1 MPPQKIRAIISDIG
15 RVIVGVDVSRAM
27 QGLSNSIPLSPKEI
41 WSAIEKD
48 PRFVDLQDGRITA
61 RDWHLHIVRR
71 LGGNLTYDQFIQA
84 WNAALLPETL
94 QPDSLWAGLSKKYR
108 LSLLS
113 NTDPIHVA
121 HMEST
126 FTFFKYFPVRIY
138 SCVVGSSKPNPIIYQ
153 DALRA
158 TKVKDKEAVYIDDLE
173 KNLAAAKAVRM
184 VGVPSPYP
192 ATLRDRL
199 PAAGDFFFEFV
210 NIDGFV
216 GLH

>member
-27 QGLSNSIPLSPKEI
+27 QGLSTSIPLSPKEI

-138 SCVVGSSKPNPIIYQ
+138 SCVVGSSKPNPVIYQ

-158 TKVKDKEAVYIDDLE
+158 TKVKANEAVYIDDLE
-173 KNLAAAKAVRM
+173 ENVAAAKSLGMIGVHCAIPANLVESLKS
-184 VGVPSPYP
+184 VGVE
-192 ATLRDRL
+192 
-199 PAAGDFFFEFV
+199 GV
-210 NIDGFV
+210 
-216 GLH
+216 

>member
-27 QGLSNSIPLSPKEI
+27 QGLSTSIPLSPKEI

-138 SCVVGSSKPNPIIYQ
+138 SCVVGSSKPNPVIYQ

-158 TKVKDKEAVYIDDLE
+158 TKVKANEAVYIDDLE
-173 KNLAAAKAVRM
+173 ENVAAAKSLGMIGVHCAVPANL
-184 VGVPSPYP
+184 VESLKYAGVEL
-192 ATLRDRL
+192 T
-199 PAAGDFFFEFV
+199 
-210 NIDGFV
+210 
-216 GLH
+216 

>member
-27 QGLSNSIPLSPKEI
+27 QGLSSGIALSPKEI
-41 WSAIEKD
+41 WTAIEKD
-48 PRFVDLQDGRITA
+48 PRFLDLQDGRISA

-71 LGGNLTYDQFIQA
+71 LGGNLTYEQFIQS

-94 QPDSLWAGLSKKYR
+94 QPDSLWAGLAKKYR
-108 LSLLS
+108 LALLS

-138 SCVVGSSKPNPIIYQ
+138 SCVVGSSKPNRVIYQ
-153 DALRA
+153 HALRA
-158 TKVKDKEAVYIDDLE
+158 TKVKANEAIYIDDLE
-173 KNLAAAKAVRM
+173 ENVAAAKSLGMIGIHCAVPSILVDGLKS
-184 VGVPSPYP
+184 VGVEVASP
-192 ATLRDRL
+192 LS
-199 PAAGDFFFEFV
+199 
-210 NIDGFV
+210 
-216 GLH
+216 

>member
-48 PRFVDLQDGRITA
+48 PRFVDLQDGRISA

-94 QPDSLWAGLSKKYR
+94 QPDSLWASLAKKYR

-126 FTFFKYFPVRIY
+126 FTFFNYFPVRIY
-138 SCVVGSSKPNPIIYQ
+138 SCVVGSSKPKPVIYQ
-153 DALRA
+153 EALRA
-158 TKVKDKEAVYIDDLE
+158 TNVKATRAVYIDDLE
-173 KNLAAAKAVRM
+173 ENVAVAKSLGMIGVHCA
-184 VGVPSPYP
+184 VPS
-192 ATLRDRL
+192 TLRDCL
-199 PAAGDFFFEFV
+199 TAAGVD
-210 NIDGFV
+210 
-216 GLH
+216 LS

>member
-1 MPPQKIRAIISDIG
+1 MPTRKIRAIISDIG

-27 QGLSNSIPLSPKEI
+27 QGLSSGIALSPKEI
-41 WSAIEKD
+41 WGAIEKD
-48 PRFVDLQDGRITA
+48 PRFPDLQEGRISA

-94 QPDSLWAGLSKKYR
+94 QPDSLWAGLAKKYR

-126 FTFFKYFPVRIY
+126 FSFFNYFPIRIY
-138 SCVVGSSKPNPIIYQ
+138 SCVIGLSKPNPIIYQ
-153 DALRA
+153 QALRA
-158 TKVKDKEAVYIDDLE
+158 TKVKAHEAVYIDDLQE
-173 KNLAAAKAVRM
+173 NVTAASALGM
-184 VGVPSPYP
+184 IGIHLPVPSDLPER
-192 ATLRDRL
+192 LR
-199 PAAGDFFFEFV
+199 AAGVEV
-210 NIDGFV
+210 V
-216 GLH
+216 

>member
-48 PRFVDLQDGRITA
+48 PRFVDLQDGRISA

-94 QPDSLWAGLSKKYR
+94 QPDSLWAGLAKKYR

-138 SCVVGSSKPNPIIYQ
+138 SYVVGSSKPNPIIYQ

-158 TKVKDKEAVYIDDLE
+158 TKVKANEAVYIDDLE
-173 KNLAAAKAVRM
+173 ENVAAAKSLGM
-184 VGVPSPYP
+184 IGVHCADPL
-192 ATLRDRL
+192 TLRDRL
-199 PAAGDFFFEFV
+199 TAAGVDL
-210 NIDGFV
+210 GS
-216 GLH
+216 

>member
-27 QGLSNSIPLSPKEI
+27 QGLSSGIALTPKEI

-48 PRFVDLQDGRITA
+48 PRFPDLQDGRINA

-84 WNAALLPETL
+84 WNAALLPEPL
-94 QPDSLWAGLSKKYR
+94 QPDSLWAGLAKKYR

-138 SCVVGSSKPNPIIYQ
+138 SCVVGTSKPNPVIYQ

-158 TKVKDKEAVYIDDLE
+158 TKVKANEAIYIDDLE
-173 KNLAAAKAVRM
+173 ENVAAAKALGMIGVHCA
-184 VGVPSPYP
+184 VPSEL
-192 ATLRDRL
+192 TERL
-199 PAAGDFFFEFV
+199 KAAGVE
-210 NIDGFV
+210 IA
-216 GLH
+216 

>member
-1 MPPQKIRAIISDIG
+1 MPLQKIRAIISDIG

-27 QGLSNSIPLSPKEI
+27 QGLSSSIPLSPKEI

-48 PRFVDLQDGRITA
+48 PRFVDLQDGRISA

-71 LGGNLTYDQFIQA
+71 LGGNLTYDQFTQA

-94 QPDSLWAGLSKKYR
+94 QPDSLWAGLAKKYR

-138 SCVVGSSKPNPIIYQ
+138 SCVVGSSKPKPVIYQ
-153 DALRA
+153 EALRA
-158 TKVKDKEAVYIDDLE
+158 TKVKANEAVYIDDLE
-173 KNLAAAKAVRM
+173 ENVAVASSLGM
-184 VGVPSPYP
+184 IGVHCADPS
-192 ATLRDRL
+192 TLRDRL
-199 PAAGDFFFEFV
+199 TTAGVEL
-210 NIDGFV
+210 GS
-216 GLH
+216 

>member
-27 QGLSNSIPLSPKEI
+27 QGLSSSIPLSPKEI

-48 PRFVDLQDGRITA
+48 PRFPDLQDGRITA

-71 LGGNLTYDQFIQA
+71 LGGNLTYDQFTQA

-94 QPDSLWAGLSKKYR
+94 QPDSLWAGLAKKYR

-138 SCVVGSSKPNPIIYQ
+138 SCVVGSSKPKPVIYQ
-153 DALRA
+153 EALRA
-158 TKVKDKEAVYIDDLE
+158 TKVKANEAVYIDDLE
-173 KNLAAAKAVRM
+173 ENVAAASSLGM
-184 VGVPSPYP
+184 IGVHCADPS
-192 ATLRDRL
+192 TLRDRL
-199 PAAGDFFFEFV
+199 TTAGVEL
-210 NIDGFV
+210 GS
-216 GLH
+216 

>member
-27 QGLSNSIPLSPKEI
+27 QGLSSGIALTPKEI

-48 PRFVDLQDGRITA
+48 PRFPDLQDGRINA

-84 WNAALLPETL
+84 WNAALLPEPL
-94 QPDSLWAGLSKKYR
+94 QPDSLWVGLAKKYR

-138 SCVVGSSKPNPIIYQ
+138 SCVVGTSKPNPVIYQ

-158 TKVKDKEAVYIDDLE
+158 TKVKANEAVYIDDLE
-173 KNLAAAKAVRM
+173 ENVAAAKALGM
-184 VGVPSPYP
+184 IGVHCAVP
-192 ATLRDRL
+192 AELTERLR
-199 PAAGDFFFEFV
+199 AAGVE
-210 NIDGFV
+210 IA
-216 GLH
+216 

>member
-27 QGLSNSIPLSPKEI
+27 QGLSSSIPLSPKEI

-48 PRFVDLQDGRITA
+48 PRFVDLQDGRISA

-71 LGGNLTYDQFIQA
+71 LGGNLTYEQFIQA

-94 QPDSLWAGLSKKYR
+94 QPNSLGASLAKKYR

-126 FTFFKYFPVRIY
+126 FTFFQYFPVRIY
-138 SCVVGSSKPNPIIYQ
+138 SCVVRSSKPNPVIYQ

-158 TKVKDKEAVYIDDLE
+158 TKVKANEAVYIDDLE
-173 KNLAAAKAVRM
+173 ENVTAAKALGMIGIHLPV
-184 VGVPSPYP
+184 
-192 ATLRDRL
+192 
-199 PAAGDFFFEFV
+199 PAALPEALKAAGVE
-210 NIDGFV
+210 IG
-216 GLH
+216 

>member
-27 QGLSNSIPLSPKEI
+27 QGLSSGIALTPKEI
-41 WSAIEKD
+41 WTAIEKD
-48 PRFVDLQDGRITA
+48 PRFLDLQDGRISA

-94 QPDSLWAGLSKKYR
+94 QPDSLWASLSKKYR

-126 FTFFKYFPVRIY
+126 FSFFKYFPVRIY

-153 DALRA
+153 EALRA
-158 TKVKDKEAVYIDDLE
+158 TKVKATEAVYIDDLQE
-173 KNLAAAKAVRM
+173 NVAAAKALGMIGIHLPVPAELPNALEA
-184 VGVPSPYP
+184 VGVV
-192 ATLRDRL
+192 L
-199 PAAGDFFFEFV
+199 
-210 NIDGFV
+210 
-216 GLH
+216 

>member
-27 QGLSNSIPLSPKEI
+27 QGLSSSIPVSPKEI

-138 SCVVGSSKPNPIIYQ
+138 SCVVGSSKPNPVIYQ

-158 TKVKDKEAVYIDDLE
+158 TKVKANEAVYIDDLE
-173 KNLAAAKAVRM
+173 ENVAAAKSLGMIGVHCAIPANLVESLKS
-184 VGVPSPYP
+184 VGVE
-192 ATLRDRL
+192 
-199 PAAGDFFFEFV
+199 GV
-210 NIDGFV
+210 
-216 GLH
+216 

>member
-27 QGLSNSIPLSPKEI
+27 QGLSSSIPLSPKEI

-48 PRFVDLQDGRITA
+48 PRFVDLQDGRISA

-71 LGGNLTYDQFIQA
+71 LGGNLTYDQFTQA

-94 QPDSLWAGLSKKYR
+94 QPDSLWAGLAKKYR

-126 FTFFKYFPVRIY
+126 FTFFKYFPVRVY
-138 SCVVGSSKPNPIIYQ
+138 SCVVGSSKPKPVIYQ
-153 DALRA
+153 EALRA
-158 TKVKDKEAVYIDDLE
+158 TKVKANEAVYIDDLE
-173 KNLAAAKAVRM
+173 ENVAVASSLGM
-184 VGVPSPYP
+184 IGVHCADPS
-192 ATLRDRL
+192 TLRDRL
-199 PAAGDFFFEFV
+199 TTAGVEL
-210 NIDGFV
+210 GS
-216 GLH
+216 

>member
-27 QGLSNSIPLSPKEI
+27 QGLSSSIPLSPKEI

-71 LGGNLTYDQFIQA
+71 LGGNLTYDQYIQA

-138 SCVVGSSKPNPIIYQ
+138 SCVVGSSKPNPVIYQ

-158 TKVKDKEAVYIDDLE
+158 TKVKANEAVYIDDLE
-173 KNLAAAKAVRM
+173 ENVAAAKSLGMIGVHCALPANLVESLKS
-184 VGVPSPYP
+184 VGVE
-192 ATLRDRL
+192 
-199 PAAGDFFFEFV
+199 GV
-210 NIDGFV
+210 
-216 GLH
+216 

>member
-27 QGLSNSIPLSPKEI
+27 QGLSSSIPLSPKEI

-48 PRFVDLQDGRITA
+48 PRFVDLQDGRISA

-71 LGGNLTYDQFIQA
+71 LGGNLTYDQFTQA

-94 QPDSLWAGLSKKYR
+94 QPDSLWAGLAKKYR

-138 SCVVGSSKPNPIIYQ
+138 SCVVGSSKPKPVIYQ
-153 DALRA
+153 EALRA
-158 TKVKDKEAVYIDDLE
+158 TKVKANEAVYIDDLE
-173 KNLAAAKAVRM
+173 ENVAAASSLGM
-184 VGVPSPYP
+184 IGVHCADPS
-192 ATLRDRL
+192 TLRDRL
-199 PAAGDFFFEFV
+199 ITAGVEL
-210 NIDGFV
+210 GS
-216 GLH
+216 

>member
-1 MPPQKIRAIISDIG
+1 MPPQRIRAIISDIG

-27 QGLSNSIPLSPKEI
+27 QGLSSGIALTPKEI
-41 WSAIEKD
+41 WSAIEND
-48 PRFVDLQDGRITA
+48 PRFPDLQDGRISA

-94 QPDSLWAGLSKKYR
+94 QPDSLWAGLAKKYR

-126 FTFFKYFPVRIY
+126 FSFFKYFPVRIY
-138 SCVVGSSKPNPIIYQ
+138 SCVVGSSKPNPVIYQ
-153 DALRA
+153 EALRA
-158 TKVKDKEAVYIDDLE
+158 TKVKANESVYIDDLQE
-173 KNLAAAKAVRM
+173 NVAAAQSLGMIGVHCAVPAELVSRLKSA
-184 VGVPSPYP
+184 GVDVP
-192 ATLRDRL
+192 
-199 PAAGDFFFEFV
+199 
-210 NIDGFV
+210 
-216 GLH
+216 

>member
-27 QGLSNSIPLSPKEI
+27 QGLSSGIALTPKEI
-41 WSAIEKD
+41 WSAIEND
-48 PRFVDLQDGRITA
+48 PRFPDLQDGSISA

-94 QPDSLWAGLSKKYR
+94 QPNSLWAGLAKKYR

-126 FTFFKYFPVRIY
+126 FSFFKYFPVRIY
-138 SCVVGSSKPNPIIYQ
+138 SCVVGSSKPNPVIYQ
-153 DALRA
+153 EALRA
-158 TKVKDKEAVYIDDLE
+158 TKVKANESVYIDDLQE
-173 KNLAAAKAVRM
+173 NVAAAQSLGMIGVHCAVPAELVSRLKSA
-184 VGVPSPYP
+184 GVDVP
-192 ATLRDRL
+192 
-199 PAAGDFFFEFV
+199 
-210 NIDGFV
+210 
-216 GLH
+216 

>member
-27 QGLSNSIPLSPKEI
+27 QGLSTSIPLSPKEI

-71 LGGNLTYDQFIQA
+71 LGGNLTYDQFTQA

-138 SCVVGSSKPNPIIYQ
+138 SCVVGSSKPNPVIYQ

-158 TKVKDKEAVYIDDLE
+158 TKVKANEAVYIDDLE
-173 KNLAAAKAVRM
+173 ENVAAAKSLGMIGVHCALPANLVESLKS
-184 VGVPSPYP
+184 VGVE
-192 ATLRDRL
+192 
-199 PAAGDFFFEFV
+199 GV
-210 NIDGFV
+210 
-216 GLH
+216 

>member
-27 QGLSNSIPLSPKEI
+27 QGLSSGIALTPREI

-48 PRFVDLQDGRITA
+48 PRFPDLQDGRISA

-71 LGGNLTYDQFIQA
+71 LGGNLTYEQFIQA

-94 QPDSLWAGLSKKYR
+94 QPDSLWAGLAKHYR
-108 LSLLS
+108 LALLS
-113 NTDPIHVA
+113 NTDSIHVA

-138 SCVVGSSKPNPIIYQ
+138 SCVVGTSKPNPVIYQ
-153 DALRA
+153 EALRA
-158 TKVKDKEAVYIDDLE
+158 SKVKANEAVYIDDLE
-173 KNLAAAKAVRM
+173 ENVAAAKALGMIGVHCA
-184 VGVPSPYP
+184 VPS
-192 ATLRDRL
+192 TLIDCL
-199 PAAGDFFFEFV
+199 KIAGV
-210 NIDGFV
+210 QV
-216 GLH
+216 P

>member
-27 QGLSNSIPLSPKEI
+27 QGLSSSIPLSPKEI

-138 SCVVGSSKPNPIIYQ
+138 SCVVGSSKPNPVIYQ

-158 TKVKDKEAVYIDDLE
+158 TKVKANEAVFIDDLE
-173 KNLAAAKAVRM
+173 ENVASAKSLGMIGVHCAIPANLVESLKS
-184 VGVPSPYP
+184 VGVE
-192 ATLRDRL
+192 
-199 PAAGDFFFEFV
+199 GV
-210 NIDGFV
+210 
-216 GLH
+216 

>member
-27 QGLSNSIPLSPKEI
+27 QGLSSSIPLSPKEI

-71 LGGNLTYDQFIQA
+71 LGGNLTYDQFTQA

-94 QPDSLWAGLSKKYR
+94 QPDSLWAALAKKYR

-138 SCVVGSSKPNPIIYQ
+138 SCVVGSSKPKPVIYQ
-153 DALRA
+153 EALRA
-158 TKVKDKEAVYIDDLE
+158 TKVKANEAVYIDDLE
-173 KNLAAAKAVRM
+173 ENVAAANSLGM
-184 VGVPSPYP
+184 IGVHCADPS
-192 ATLRDRL
+192 TLRDRL
-199 PAAGDFFFEFV
+199 ITAGVEL
-210 NIDGFV
+210 GS
-216 GLH
+216 

>member
-27 QGLSNSIPLSPKEI
+27 QGLSSSIPLSPKEI

-71 LGGNLTYDQFIQA
+71 LGGNLTYDQFTQA

-94 QPDSLWAGLSKKYR
+94 QPDSLWAGLAKKYR

-138 SCVVGSSKPNPIIYQ
+138 SCVVGSSKPKPVIYQ
-153 DALRA
+153 EALRA
-158 TKVKDKEAVYIDDLE
+158 TKVKANEAVYIDDLE
-173 KNLAAAKAVRM
+173 ENVAAASSLGM
-184 VGVPSPYP
+184 IGVHCADPS
-192 ATLRDRL
+192 TLRDRL
-199 PAAGDFFFEFV
+199 ITAGVEL
-210 NIDGFV
+210 GS
-216 GLH
+216 

>member
-27 QGLSNSIPLSPKEI
+27 QGLSTSIPLSPKEI

-138 SCVVGSSKPNPIIYQ
+138 SCVVGSSKPNPVIYQ

-158 TKVKDKEAVYIDDLE
+158 TKVKANEAVYIDDLE
-173 KNLAAAKAVRM
+173 ENVAAAKSLGMIGVHCALPANLVESLKS
-184 VGVPSPYP
+184 VGVE
-192 ATLRDRL
+192 
-199 PAAGDFFFEFV
+199 GV
-210 NIDGFV
+210 
-216 GLH
+216 

>member
-27 QGLSNSIPLSPKEI
+27 QGLSSSIPLSPKEI

-71 LGGNLTYDQFIQA
+71 LGGNLTYDQFTQA

-121 HMEST
+121 HMAST
-126 FTFFKYFPVRIY
+126 FPLFKFFPVPIY
-138 SCVVGSSKPNPIIYQ
+138 SCVVGSSKPNPVIYQ

-158 TKVKDKEAVYIDDLE
+158 TKVKANEAVFIDDLE
-173 KNLAAAKAVRM
+173 ENVASAKSLGMIGVHCAIPANLVESLKS
-184 VGVPSPYP
+184 VG
-192 ATLRDRL
+192 
-199 PAAGDFFFEFV
+199 
-210 NIDGFV
+210 
-216 GLH
+216 

>member
-15 RVIVGVDVSRAM
+15 RVIVGVDISRAM
-27 QGLSNSIPLSPKEI
+27 QGLSAGIALSPKEI

-48 PRFVDLQDGRITA
+48 PRFPDLQEGRMNA

-94 QPDSLWAGLSKKYR
+94 QPDSLWAGLAKKYR

-126 FTFFKYFPVRIY
+126 FSFFKYFPVRIY
-138 SCVVGSSKPNPIIYQ
+138 SCVVGSSKPNPVIYQ

-158 TKVKDKEAVYIDDLE
+158 TKVKANEAVYIDDLE
-173 KNLAAAKAVRM
+173 ENVAAAKALGMIGIHLPVPADLPQALKA
-184 VGVPSPYP
+184 VGVS
-192 ATLRDRL
+192 LS
-199 PAAGDFFFEFV
+199 
-210 NIDGFV
+210 
-216 GLH
+216 

>member
-1 MPPQKIRAIISDIG
+1 MPAQKIRAIISDIG

-27 QGLSNSIPLSPKEI
+27 QGLSSGIALSPKEI

-48 PRFVDLQDGRITA
+48 PRFPDLQDGRFSA

-94 QPDSLWAGLSKKYR
+94 QPDSLWAGLSKKYK
-108 LSLLS
+108 LALLS

-126 FTFFKYFPVRIY
+126 FTFFNYFPVRIY
-138 SCVVGSSKPNPIIYQ
+138 SCAAGMSKPNPAIYQ
-153 DALRA
+153 EALRA
-158 TKVKDKEAVYIDDLE
+158 SKVKANEAVYIDDLE
-173 KNLAAAKAVRM
+173 ENVAAAKALGM
-184 VGVPSPYP
+184 IGIHLPIP
-192 ATLRDRL
+192 ARL
-199 PAAGDFFFEFV
+199 PEALKSAGV
-210 NIDGFV
+210 AIA
-216 GLH
+216 